1 MSCQLQCFENFYFEL
16 PTCFFTGFLVQFISA
31 PTITAFI
38 SAATIIIGSGQVKP
52 LLGIKSGTSSE
63 FVDAWLNVFEHY
75 DEIRIGDTLLGL
87 VSLAVLMGMK
97 NLNRI
102 KKWPMF
108 FKYLSISRNAIVV
121 IVGIIIAYIFYANG
135 SEPFRLTG
143 EIQEGLPK
151 FGLPPFSTELN
162 GKAYS
167 FGDMFRALGLSLITI
182 PLVSILES
190 VAIAKAFSKGKI
202 IDATQEMIALGFC
215 NIFSSFAMSIP
226 ITGSF
231 TRTAIN
237 NASGVRTQFG
247 GCFTGAL
254 VLLSLSLLTGTFYFI
269 PKTVLAAVILA
280 AMFSMIELHEMA
292 KIYST
297 KRSDIIPCFG
307 TFLFSLW
314 FGLEY
319 GILVGIGASI
329 LFTLYNTSRP
339 KVSCDI
345 EKVNEQEVLI
355 ITPDQSL
362 NYSSAEYFKSLVSK
376 MSMIEYPEAKLIVI
390 NGVFI
395 NFIDT
400 TVVKVSGAILGMR
413 LKIIL
418 NDFSRLQN
426 ISTMIAD
433 AELQG
438 KKIYFW
444 NWQREPFH
452 VVMRHNI
459 QYFEL
464 FKHSESVADFVAQLK
479 ANEALTALNEIK
491 TDE

>member
-1 MSCQLQCFENFYFEL
+1 M
-16 PTCFFTGFLVQFISA
+16 
-31 PTITAFI
+31 
-38 SAATIIIGSGQVKP
+38 
-52 LLGIKSGTSSE
+52 
-63 FVDAWLNVFEHY
+63 
-75 DEIRIGDTLLGL
+75 
-87 VSLAVLMGMK
+87 AVLMGMK

-121 IVGIIIAYIFYANG
+121 IVGIIIAYVFYVNG

-143 EIQEGLPK
+143 EIQEGLPT
-151 FGLPPFSTELN
+151 FGPPPFSTELN

-202 IDATQEMIALGFC
+202 IDATQEMIALGLC
-215 NIFSSFAMSIP
+215 NVFSSFAMSIP

-254 VLLSLSLLTGTFYFI
+254 VLLALSLLTGTFYFI

-292 KIYST
+292 KIYTT

-345 EKVNEQEVLI
+345 EKVNEQEVLV

-376 MSMIEYPEAKLIVI
+376 MSMIEYPEAKLIVV

-400 TVVKVSGAILGMR
+400 TVVKVS
-413 LKIIL
+413 
-418 NDFSRLQN
+418 
-426 ISTMIAD
+426 
-433 AELQG
+433 
-438 KKIYFW
+438 
-444 NWQREPFH
+444 
-452 VVMRHNI
+452 
-459 QYFEL
+459 
-464 FKHSESVADFVAQLK
+464 
-479 ANEALTALNEIK
+479 EATI
-491 TDE
+491 